1 MSAAAIAVT
10 TPTPVCIHSSLHLQ
24 SPPSGFPPLSSVSL
38 RISLEILS
46 LQLPLRSTAEQLTRP
61 SPTDGCIFLR
71 VWEASYPGGSF
82 PKKIKIFE

>member
-46 LQLPLRSTAEQLTRP
+46 LQLLLRSTAEQLTRP
-61 SPTDGCIFLR
+61 SPTDGCILLR
-71 VWEASYPGGSF
+71 VW
-82 PKKIKIFE
+82 